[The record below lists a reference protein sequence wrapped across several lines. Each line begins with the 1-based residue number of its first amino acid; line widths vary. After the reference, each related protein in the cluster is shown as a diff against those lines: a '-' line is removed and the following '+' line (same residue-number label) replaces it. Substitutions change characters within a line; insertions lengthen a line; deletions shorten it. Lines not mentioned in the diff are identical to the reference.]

1 MIGQCTSQAI
11 PRKIKEEVTMDWLS
25 PSINQQYSQQKMLK
39 MIAIADDRYFI
50 YDKEIEL
57 VQFIASE
64 MEKEAL
70 DINNEENLD
79 SYLNIK
85 FMQLH

>member
-1 MIGQCTSQAI
+1 
-11 PRKIKEEVTMDWLS
+11 
-25 PSINQQYSQQKMLK
+25 MLK
-39 MIAIADDRYFI
+39 MMAIADDRY

-70 DINNEENLD
+70 DINNEENFD
-79 SYLNIK
+79 SYLNTK